1 MVENTAALTNKTTL
15 EGTLTSDEA
24 YPYPPEPTY
33 KVSLEGEENERVA
46 VVRQQE
52 PLVVS
57 AQKDLSED
65 LSAAAQ
71 DEDEERME
79 SIFSGA
85 KKADRFDEL
94 FGNKALAEPSKQAE
108 DLLWP
113 EAPSRNKDTQPSHP
127 SSYRF
132 TLSPDSGLDFG
143 RTRQEEDV
151 IKAKEAELL
160 RKAKQL
166 EEEMMQVR

>member
-1 MVENTAALTNKTTL
+1 
-15 EGTLTSDEA
+15 
-24 YPYPPEPTY
+24 
-33 KVSLEGEENERVA
+33 
-46 VVRQQE
+46 
-52 PLVVS
+52 
-57 AQKDLSED
+57 
-65 LSAAAQ
+65 
-71 DEDEERME
+71 ME

-85 KKADRFDEL
+85 RKADRFDKL
-94 FGNKALAEPSKQAE
+94 FGNKALADPSSQAE

-113 EAPSRNKDTQPSHP
+113 DAPSRNKDTQPSHP
-127 SSYRF
+127 SSYRL

-166 EEEMMQVR
+166 EEEMMQVRQAKVSSVLRQFEQQLQRDAKLEHQRIKEGLEEQYV